1 MTGTGHVWELRGAW
15 DVCTRCGVTLDRL
28 LTAAPCRGFVAPLEP
43 RDGEQSPTSDESAIA
58 RLRLEVSAL
67 TSLAD
72 AREAEVDR
80 LRRLV
85 TAAAAALDGLLTDVA
100 ALGFQ
105 VHPRVASHLHRM
117 AHDLRGALD
126 QGAAR

>member
-1 MTGTGHVWELRGAW
+1 MT
-15 DVCTRCGVTLDRL
+15 
-28 LTAAPCRGFVAPLEP
+28 
-43 RDGEQSPTSDESAIA
+43 SPTSDEREIG
-58 RLRLEVSAL
+58 RLRNEVSAL
-67 TSLAD
+67 TSLAG

-105 VHPRVASHLHRM
+105 VHPRVASHLHRL
-117 AHDLRGALD
+117 AHDLRAVLD
-126 QGAAR
+126 QGAT